1 MNGRFLDG
9 PRAGSRL
16 HSSPGGTMPTPGYV
30 GLEVRTLPLSN
41 LVRVCVYRRGD
52 VRVRA
57 RALGGDL
64 YVRRG

>member
-1 MNGRFLDG
+1 
-9 PRAGSRL
+9 
-16 HSSPGGTMPTPGYV
+16 MPTPGYV

-57 RALGGDL
+57 RARVVLN
-64 YVRRG
+64 RNPK